1 MENGIYIP
9 ASFLARVKALV
20 VDLFMIYMPILYI
33 ITYFVLGDKE
43 SFLSSDLAPLIA
55 VSIYAIISTILIT
68 KNAQTPGK
76 KAYEIFVLNN
86 DNSKLSY
93 LKSFIRFLLFL
104 FSATIL
110 FGLLLPL
117 VKRDKKALHD
127 VILNTKVVT
136 QQ

>member
-55 VSIYAIISTILIT
+55 VSIYAIISTILIA